1 MLVVKITTHHN
12 ARTIT
17 FGHNNFTEG
26 APPLCWVYFGDGG
39 GRIRYAHTCSFVNR
53 EEPLVALMALVPAL
67 HVSIKP
73 QGWDK

>member
-1 MLVVKITTHHN
+1 MV
-12 ARTIT
+12 
-17 FGHNNFTEG
+17 GEG
-26 APPLCWVYFGDGG
+26 FDALIRAPGN
-39 GRIRYAHTCSFVNR
+39 S